1 MEEDSTI
8 EHLPL
13 GDYLAILGGKKILQT
28 NNKITNPVMLETM
41 LTNRGIHEN
50 VQVLNE
56 YGIPI
61 KLVKLLSQ
69 AESPNQML
77 LNSNYLPHLA
87 SILCCVM
94 VRYPLLNDIDI
105 NILSVN

>member
-1 MEEDSTI
+1 
-8 EHLPL
+8 
-13 GDYLAILGGKKILQT
+13 
-28 NNKITNPVMLETM
+28 MLETM
-41 LTNRGIHEN
+41 LTNRGIHDN

-56 YGIPI
+56 FGIPI

-69 AESPNQML
+69 AKNPNPVL

-94 VRYPLLNDIDI
+94 VN
-105 NILSVN
+105 STF